1 MCTSRALHER
11 DDLLDHRLSN
21 KKEFPKGNNNTNA
34 IKNPRK
40 PTKNQ
45 NTKSKQQPQREKTNA
60 IGRFFLFVGF
70 VDFPFRAINL
80 HCANV
85 VIVVFAVVLVLFFI
99 IKIYNIYC
107 HKPDGDYNIWSSTP
121 QHAAA
126 RTPQAARRAQ
136 EMRMRSTKEKRE
148 NRRSFG
154 SRSQRRSRLQKARC
168 VIVYTQNRYQ
178 IQGLR
183 LALVFV
189 WLRLSLAT
197 WEQPARSHFSRL
209 TFCAFLRTFLGAGA
223 GCGCVGSGCTC
234 AASI

>member
-21 KKEFPKGNNNTNA
+21 KKEFPKGNNNTKA

-45 NTKSKQQPQREKTNA
+45 NTKSKQQQQQREKANA

-121 QHAAA
+121 QPARPKPHDVHKKCECAA
-126 RTPQAARRAQ
+126 QRR
-136 EMRMRSTKEKRE
+136 REKTGE
-148 NRRSFG
+148 ALGVEVSVAVDCKKLAVSLFTHKTVIKFKVFGSLSFSFG
-154 SRSQRRSRLQKARC
+154 
-168 VIVYTQNRYQ
+168 
-178 IQGLR
+178 
-183 LALVFV
+183 
-189 WLRLSLAT
+189 
-197 WEQPARSHFSRL
+197 
-209 TFCAFLRTFLGAGA
+209 
-223 GCGCVGSGCTC
+223 
-234 AASI
+234 